1 MMLAIAA
8 LTAILLKITF
18 YNESITNI
26 LKISAA
32 IFWLFI
38 LPGYCITIMWRKEN
52 RFLERLAI
60 SIPIST
66 ALLGITS
73 YYLGL
78 AGLNLKTQAW
88 LLPAVIIAA
97 VIINN
102 MYLNHQNK

>member
-1 MMLAIAA
+1 MFAIAA
-8 LTAILLKITF
+8 LTVILLTIVF
-18 YNESITNI
+18 YTESLNNI
-26 LKISAA
+26 LKISTA

-52 RFLERLAI
+52 RFLERFTI

-66 ALLGITS
+66 AVLGITS

-97 VIINN
+97 VIVNN